1 MQGEISSYRVL
12 RSQPEYIKLIAAN
25 LINRFGDSIDAIAFS
40 LMMYEITNSASLVA
54 LILGLNYIPTVLLQP
69 LAGALVERLSKKRTM
84 IAFDLVRGAIVAAV
98 VWLYRAGSLT
108 PGLLIV
114 MTLLISTAESFRV
127 PAGVAIV
134 PMLLK
139 EECYKVGV
147 ALNQAV
153 GRATE
158 LVGFAAAG
166 GIILLVGRGGALLID
181 VATFALSAAVIAF
194 IRLEET
200 VTRGRADFRNVLSDF
215 AKGLRLVREHRVL
228 IALLFVAALIN
239 FSTVPLQTFSVPYV
253 TDWLHGD
260 ASVLSAM
267 QFLVVAGTGIGS
279 VICPKLTRIRRNTQ
293 IVAFGLLQSAA
304 LLLFGLAVLARDLE
318 SRRIVALVACL
329 MFGLSSGVIN
339 VVFAAALMRNVPK
352 EYMARLSGIS
362 NAVMTSAIPAG
373 SFLCSALAAFVKVP
387 VAIAASAA
395 LSFVLFLGI
404 AGIKTL
410 KNL

>member
-12 RSQPEYIKLIAAN
+12 RSQPEYIKLIVAN

-40 LMMYEITNSASLVA
+40 WMMYEITNSASLVA
-54 LILGLNYIPTVLLQP
+54 LILGLNYVPTVLLQP
-69 LAGALVERLSKKRTM
+69 LAGALVERISKKHIM
-84 IAFDLVRGAIVAAV
+84 IAFDLVRGAIVAAGV
-98 VWLYRAGSLT
+98 FFYWAGSLT
-108 PGLLIV
+108 PGLLIG
-114 MTLLISTAESFRV
+114 MTLLISTAESFRT

-134 PMLLK
+134 PMVLK
-139 EECYKVGV
+139 EELYTVGV
-147 ALNQAV
+147 ALNQSV

-158 LVGFAAAG
+158 LAGLAAAG
-166 GIILLVGRGGALLID
+166 AIIALVGCGGALLID

-200 VTRGRADFRNVLSDF
+200 LPQRMADLRNIFKDF
-215 AKGLRLVREHRVL
+215 AEGLRLVREHRML
-228 IALLFVAALIN
+228 LALLFVAALIN
-239 FSTVPLQTFSVPYV
+239 FSTVPLHTFSVAYV
-253 TDWLHGD
+253 ADWLNGD
-260 ASVLSAM
+260 ATVLSAT

-279 VICPKLTRIRRNTQ
+279 VICPKITRIRRNTQ

-304 LLLFGLAVLARDLE
+304 LLLFGLAVLVPDLE
-318 SRRIVALVACL
+318 ARRIIALVACL

-339 VVFAAALMRNVPK
+339 VVFAAALMRNAPK
-352 EYMARLSGIS
+352 EYIARLSGIS

-404 AGIKTL
+404 AGINTL